1 MNLNIEGDLNINILL
16 TDGMLDAG
24 ADIGADMED
33 EKDEAEMIVMMLCPG
48 SAPKVLTY
56 GEACEKIPE
65 FADSFVPVDFGKSG
79 LTLYFPENKII
90 KLGKEVYLFGNA
102 VICSETRT
110 EICGRCQAGIFMK
123 SSSMPRKMPL
133 PFARMGVIF
142 RQSGSEQRKRAGAG
156 WIIWNMGCLTAM
168 RR

>member
-102 VICSETRT
+102 VICSEDPDGDLWSLSGGDIY
-110 EICGRCQAGIFMK
+110 EIFQYAEENAITLCADGRD
-123 SSSMPRKMPL
+123 L
-133 PFARMGVIF
+133 PAIR
-142 RQSGSEQRKRAGAG
+142 
-156 WIIWNMGCLTAM
+156 L
-168 RR
+168 

>member
-24 ADIGADMED
+24 ADVCTDMED

-102 VICSETRT
+102 VICCEDPDGDLWSLSGGDIY
-110 EICGRCQAGIFMK
+110 EIFQYVEENAITLCADGRD
-123 SSSMPRKMPL
+123 L
-133 PFARMGVIF
+133 PAIR
-142 RQSGSEQRKRAGAG
+142 
-156 WIIWNMGCLTAM
+156 L
-168 RR
+168 